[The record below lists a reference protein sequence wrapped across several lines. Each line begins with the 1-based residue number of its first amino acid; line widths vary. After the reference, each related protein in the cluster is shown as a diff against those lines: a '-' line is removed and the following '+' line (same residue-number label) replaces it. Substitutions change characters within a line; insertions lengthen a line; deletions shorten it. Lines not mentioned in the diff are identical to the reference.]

1 VTVVMRRPVTQF
13 IAAGKNLA
21 PMIAMRIAENFRE
34 PTKHQT
40 PKRPA
45 SRNAIQPCHSNGH

>member
-1 VTVVMRRPVTQF
+1 VTVVMRHPVTQF

-21 PMIAMRIAENFRE
+21 PLIAMRIAENFRE